1 MARLRQAILRA
12 ALLPAAALA
21 LLLSGCSLNT
31 LALRT
36 TTGLMEKGAA
46 AYHEEPDTQLAKEA
60 IASQLKFV
68 EALLRNEPDNKKLLR
83 LTAEGFAGYSFLYM
97 EDTQPTRAREL
108 YYRARDYALR
118 ALNGRPASLGAT
130 DQPLE
135 AVELALAKADK
146 TDVPALF
153 WAAFAWSGA
162 INLSRDSAAAVAE
175 LPKTVAMMK
184 RVWELDK
191 EFHFGGPD
199 LFFGVYYASR
209 PAMLGGDNQKAKTHF
224 EWARRITAGKYL
236 MAYVLEARYYAVAVQ
251 DRELFTA
258 LLNRVKEAPAGT
270 LPGARLTDEIA
281 KEKAAALLEKAD
293 DHF

>member
-1 MARLRQAILRA
+1 MRA
-12 ALLPAAALA
+12 AALPAAALT
-21 LLLSGCSLNT
+21 LSLSGCSLNT

-68 EALLRNEPDNKKLLR
+68 EALLRSEPGNAKLL
-83 LTAEGFAGYSFLYM
+83 LLSAEAFAGYTFLYV
-97 EDTQPTRAREL
+97 EDAAPARAKEL
-108 YYRARDYALR
+108 YVRGRDYGLR
-118 ALNGRPASLGAT
+118 ALARHPALSGAA

-135 AVELALAKADK
+135 AVEQALAKAEKPDA
-146 TDVPALF
+146 PALF
-153 WAAFAWSGA
+153 WSAFAWSGA
-162 INLSRDSAAAVAE
+162 INLSRDSAAAVAD
-175 LPKTVAMMK
+175 LPKAVAKMK
-184 RVWELDK
+184 RAWELDK

-209 PAMLGGDNQKAKTHF
+209 PAMLGGDNAKAKTHF
-224 EWARRITAGKYL
+224 EWARRLTAGKYL

-258 LLNRVKEAPAGT
+258 LLTRVKDSPAGA

-293 DHF
+293 DLF